1 MKKLTTTSVISLL
14 ASVTF
19 SASFS
24 TPTWAHGQH
33 VNTQPWVVCAEAKRD
48 DTCQYV
54 VASNQLYKGTCQ
66 AMSDALM
73 CVRNQPIE
81 MIEMISGQDSTFEVI
96 SATDSTKITSKTN
109 TKANT
114 NTDSHARSHVHL
126 HEHGESKRDQP

>member
-1 MKKLTTTSVISLL
+1 MKKLTTTRAISLI

-33 VNTQPWVVCAEAKRD
+33 VNTQPWVVCAEAKHD

-96 SATDSTKITSKTN
+96 SAKTKTKTS
-109 TKANT
+109 T
-114 NTDSHARSHVHL
+114 NTDSHARSHVHP